1 MPLIRPRHVLSFS
14 SEDVVQPAQNILKSE
29 TYRKWRCATGGEK
42 QASVILEVQRCITGL
57 FSGNNGSALVEV
69 LVGRSSWS
77 ADEQYQVLLVA
88 SSFMSPS
95 ESKSFTNTNRV
106 RIFGPDKLSIFGR
119 QENITVL
126 ETLADMLFDSAYG
139 EHKGVVFVLSGF
151 VNPERGNLRDKA
163 LQMGAQYKQDWNRE
177 CTHLVCAF
185 ANTPKFNQVKGK
197 GKIVTKKWIFDS
209 FAKSK
214 RLSTRHY
221 HLPGDSSSSAEST
234 DEEEVQ
240 RKRTPIAKDA
250 TTSTKNNTRT
260 ENENPSPE
268 REKRPI
274 GNTDQIPA
282 PDTKREEP
290 QKSTEIDDIY
300 GGSTDEEDFGKD
312 SPTAKKN
319 EVIDPSSPPD
329 TSPSDPDTEDELRR
343 VQNERGKPDRGD
355 DDNIFGGQTEG
366 EEEEAR
372 KKESADDV
380 SSGSDGELPL
390 LPDFFSHKHF
400 MLYGEIGAKTRRLL
414 IRYIT
419 AYNGTLEEYMSDSV
433 EFVIT
438 NEDWDQNFDEVMD
451 LISEHFCSAIY
462 ICENPSPEREKR
474 PIGNTEQ
481 IPAPDIKREEPQ
493 KSTEID
499 DIYGGSTDEEDFGKG
514 SPTAKKNE
522 VINPSSPPDTSPSD
536 PDTEDE
542 LRRVQNKRGKPDRG
556 DDDDIF
562 GGQTEGEEEEARKK
576 ESADDVS
583 SGSDGELP
591 VLPDFFSHKHFM
603 LYGEIGAKTR
613 RLLIRYITAY
623 NGTLEEYMSDSVE
636 FVITNEDWDQN
647 FDEALKENT
656 SLAFV
661 RPKWIIVCHEK
672 GALVPC
678 QPYIVAPS

>member
-14 SEDVVQPAQNILKSE
+14 SEDVAQPAQNMLKSE

-42 QASVILEVQRCITGL
+42 QASVILELERATQIH
-57 FSGNNGSALVEV
+57 SIHIGNNGSALVEV

-77 ADEQYQVLLVA
+77 ADEHYQVLLVA

-106 RIFGPDKLSIFGR
+106 RIFGPDKLSKPVAAQKWDRIKLVCTQPFNKNEQYGLSFVNLHSPPEDLDGDPEEAVASPSLPASSKRLGR
-119 QENITVL
+119 FTLNDDSDSEEKKRMSSGSLFFKKFEKKSSPPALSMAAEVRAASIATGSSDDKKVGTASIVRDVRQSGAKERQPVARGGQTPVRDRSTVIKSKVDNADVKASAKCGENEAKRRSSEGSKRKFEDSPK
-126 ETLADMLFDSAYG
+126 ETKSKGRSPPPTKRKRGSPSRNDGGSVPLHEIM
-139 EHKGVVFVLSGF
+139 KGVVFVLSGF

-221 HLPGDSSSSAEST
+221 HLPGDSSSSAESSN
-234 DEEEVQ
+234 EEEVQ
-240 RKRTPIAKDA
+240 RKRTSIAQDA
-250 TTSTKNNTRT
+250 TTSNKNHTRT

-300 GGSTDEEDFGKD
+300 GGSTDEEDFGKG

-319 EVIDPSSPPD
+319 EVIDLSSLPD

-343 VQNERGKPDRGD
+343 VQNKRGQPDRGD
-355 DDNIFGGQTEG
+355 DDDIFGGQTEG

-400 MLYGEIGAKTRRLL
+400 L
-414 IRYIT
+414 
-419 AYNGTLEEYMSDSV
+419 
-433 EFVIT
+433 
-438 NEDWDQNFDEVMD
+438 
-451 LISEHFCSAIY
+451 
-462 ICENPSPEREKR
+462 
-474 PIGNTEQ
+474 
-481 IPAPDIKREEPQ
+481 
-493 KSTEID
+493 
-499 DIYGGSTDEEDFGKG
+499 
-514 SPTAKKNE
+514 
-522 VINPSSPPDTSPSD
+522 
-536 PDTEDE
+536 
-542 LRRVQNKRGKPDRG
+542 
-556 DDDDIF
+556 
-562 GGQTEGEEEEARKK
+562 
-576 ESADDVS
+576 
-583 SGSDGELP
+583 
-591 VLPDFFSHKHFM
+591 

-647 FDEALKENT
+647 FDEALKENA

>member
-42 QASVILEVQRCITGL
+42 QASVILELERATQIH
-57 FSGNNGSALVEV
+57 SIHIGNNGSALVEV

-106 RIFGPDKLSIFGR
+106 RIFGPDKLSKPVAAQKWDRIKVVCTQPFNKNEQYGLSFVNLHSPPEDLDGDPEEAVASPSLPASSKRLGR
-119 QENITVL
+119 FTLKDDSDSEEKKRMSSGSLFFKKFEKKSSPPALSMAAEVRAASIASGSSDDKKVGTASIVRDVRQSGAKERQPVARGGQTPVRDRSTVIKSKVDNADVKASAKCDENEAKRRSSEGSKRKFEDSPK
-126 ETLADMLFDSAYG
+126 ETKSKGKSPPPTKRKRGSPSRNDGGSVPLHEIM
-139 EHKGVVFVLSGF
+139 KGVVFVLSGF

-240 RKRTPIAKDA
+240 RKRTPIIAKDA
-250 TTSTKNNTRT
+250 TTSNKNHTRT
-260 ENENPSPE
+260 EKENPSPE
-268 REKRPI
+268 KEKRPI

-290 QKSTEIDDIY
+290 QKSTEIEDIY

-355 DDNIFGGQTEG
+355 DDDIFGGQTEG

-400 MLYGEIGAKTRRLL
+400 MLYGEIGSKTRRLL

-438 NEDWDQNFDEVMD
+438 NEN
-451 LISEHFCSAIY
+451 
-462 ICENPSPEREKR
+462 
-474 PIGNTEQ
+474 
-481 IPAPDIKREEPQ
+481 
-493 KSTEID
+493 
-499 DIYGGSTDEEDFGKG
+499 
-514 SPTAKKNE
+514 
-522 VINPSSPPDTSPSD
+522 
-536 PDTEDE
+536 
-542 LRRVQNKRGKPDRG
+542 
-556 DDDDIF
+556 
-562 GGQTEGEEEEARKK
+562 
-576 ESADDVS
+576 
-583 SGSDGELP
+583 
-591 VLPDFFSHKHFM
+591 
-603 LYGEIGAKTR
+603 
-613 RLLIRYITAY
+613 
-623 NGTLEEYMSDSVE
+623 
-636 FVITNEDWDQN
+636 WDQN

>member
-42 QASVILEVQRCITGL
+42 QASVILELERATQIH
-57 FSGNNGSALVEV
+57 SIHIGNNGSALVEV

-106 RIFGPDKLSIFGR
+106 RIFGPDKLSKPVATQKWDRIKVVCTQPFNKNEQYGLSFVNLHSPPEDLDGDPEEAVASPSLPASSKRLGR
-119 QENITVL
+119 FTLNDDSDGEEKKRMSSGSLFFKKFEKKSSPPALSMAAEVRAASIATGSSGDKKVVTASIVRDVRQSGAKDRQPVARGGQTPVRDRSTVIKSKVDNADVKASVKCDENEAKRRSSEGSKRKFEDSPK
-126 ETLADMLFDSAYG
+126 ETKSKGKSPPPTKRKRGSPSRSDGGSVPLHEIM
-139 EHKGVVFVLSGF
+139 KGVVFVLSGF

-250 TTSTKNNTRT
+250 TTSNKNNTRT

-300 GGSTDEEDFGKD
+300 GGSTDEEDFGKG

-343 VQNERGKPDRGD
+343 VQ
-355 DDNIFGGQTEG
+355 
-366 EEEEAR
+366 
-372 KKESADDV
+372 S
-380 SSGSDGELPL
+380 
-390 LPDFFSHKHF
+390 
-400 MLYGEIGAKTRRLL
+400 
-414 IRYIT
+414 
-419 AYNGTLEEYMSDSV
+419 
-433 EFVIT
+433 
-438 NEDWDQNFDEVMD
+438 
-451 LISEHFCSAIY
+451 
-462 ICENPSPEREKR
+462 
-474 PIGNTEQ
+474 
-481 IPAPDIKREEPQ
+481 
-493 KSTEID
+493 
-499 DIYGGSTDEEDFGKG
+499 
-514 SPTAKKNE
+514 
-522 VINPSSPPDTSPSD
+522 
-536 PDTEDE
+536 
-542 LRRVQNKRGKPDRG
+542 KRGKPDRG
-556 DDDDIF
+556 EDDDIF

-591 VLPDFFSHKHFM
+591 LLPDFFSHKHFM

>member
-42 QASVILEVQRCITGL
+42 QASVILELERATQIH
-57 FSGNNGSALVEV
+57 SIHIGNNGSALVEV

-95 ESKSFTNTNRV
+95 EGKSFTNTNRV
-106 RIFGPDKLSIFGR
+106 RIFGPDKLSKPVAAQKWDRIKVVCTQPFNKNEQYGLSFVNLHSPPEDLDGDPEEAVASPSLPASSKRLGR
-119 QENITVL
+119 FTLNDDSDSEEKKRMSSGSLFFKKFEKKSSTPALSMAAEVRAASIATGSSGDKKVVTASIVRDVRQSGAKERQPVARGGQTPVRDRSTVIKSKVDNADVKASAKCVENEAKIRSSEGSKRKFEDL
-126 ETLADMLFDSAYG
+126 PKETKSKGKSPPPTKRKRGSPSRNDGGSVPLHEIM
-139 EHKGVVFVLSGF
+139 KGVVFVLSGF

-250 TTSTKNNTRT
+250 TTSNKNHTRT

-300 GGSTDEEDFGKD
+300 GGSTDEEDFGKG

-355 DDNIFGGQTEG
+355 DDDIFGRQTEG

-390 LPDFFSHKHF
+390 
-400 MLYGEIGAKTRRLL
+400 
-414 IRYIT
+414 
-419 AYNGTLEEYMSDSV
+419 
-433 EFVIT
+433 
-438 NEDWDQNFDEVMD
+438 
-451 LISEHFCSAIY
+451 
-462 ICENPSPEREKR
+462 
-474 PIGNTEQ
+474 
-481 IPAPDIKREEPQ
+481 
-493 KSTEID
+493 
-499 DIYGGSTDEEDFGKG
+499 
-514 SPTAKKNE
+514 
-522 VINPSSPPDTSPSD
+522 
-536 PDTEDE
+536 
-542 LRRVQNKRGKPDRG
+542 
-556 DDDDIF
+556 
-562 GGQTEGEEEEARKK
+562 
-576 ESADDVS
+576 
-583 SGSDGELP
+583 
-591 VLPDFFSHKHFM
+591 LPDFFSHKHFM